1 MTILTKL
8 PSEAEKKKEAEAG
21 GGGGGAPLVQVEIDV
36 TTARPRDEPDLH
48 LAYVS
53 LSGRVMRLSRATYL
67 CLVLCLT
74 LATMLG
80 LMAALH
86 VYRSAFIRSRNYCG
100 MYRVPLNHG
109 IMPENT
115 LVAANFHNP
124 REEDDTFKLNM
135 FALFNNNPPESLT
148 TQHTSKPKD
157 FEFDFE
163 LDLEQNEFE
172 SFELP
177 EIFLGRYMHDF
188 KVNHTVIIDT
198 LGKKC
203 FLMNLDRNLIPAPKN
218 VFDILLKMREGDFDV
233 DYEEIRKT
241 YRVAGPALDH
251 FKPSHGSFIP
261 EACGDKPTFRIEESL
276 IVKRDAARTSAKYGE
291 YVGNKL
297 ITYTIQG
304 AN

>member
-1 MTILTKL
+1 MTIVTKL
-8 PSEAEKKKEAEAG
+8 PSDAEKKKEAEANG
-21 GGGGGAPLVQVEIDV
+21 EPLVQVDV
-36 TTARPRDEPDLH
+36 EEPAEQEPADLQ

-53 LSGRVMRLSRATYL
+53 LSGRVLRLSRATYL
-67 CLVLCLT
+67 CLVLSLT

-86 VYRSAFIRSRNYCG
+86 VYRTAFLRRNYCG

-109 IMPENT
+109 VLPENI
-115 LVAANFHNP
+115 LVAANFQNP

-135 FALFNNNPPESLT
+135 FALFNNHPPSPP
-148 TQHTSKPKD
+148 HKMGADKD

-163 LDLEQNEFE
+163 LDLEQNQFE

-188 KVNHTVIIDT
+188 KVNHTVIVDT

-203 FLMNLDRNLIPAPKN
+203 FLMALDRALIPAPKS
-218 VFDILLKMREGDFDV
+218 VYDILLRMREGDFDI
-233 DYEEIRKT
+233 DYEEIRKS
-241 YRVAGPALDH
+241 YRVSGPALED
-251 FKPSHGSFIP
+251 FTPAHGSFIP
-261 EACGDKPTFRIEESL
+261 EACEDKPTYRIEETL
-276 IVKRDAARTSAKYGE
+276 LVKRSAGGSGSRFGE

-297 ITYTIQG
+297 ITYSIHGLDTVQ
-304 AN
+304 

>member
-8 PSEAEKKKEAEAG
+8 PSEAEKKKEAEANA
-21 GGGGGAPLVQVEIDV
+21 APLVQVDMDSEPGQ
-36 TTARPRDEPDLH
+36 TGEEPDLH

-53 LSGRVMRLSRATYL
+53 LSGRVMRMSRATYL
-67 CLVLCLT
+67 CVVLSLT

-86 VYRSAFIRSRNYCG
+86 VYRSAFIRSRNFCG
-100 MYRVPLNHG
+100 MYRVPLTHG

-115 LVAANFHNP
+115 LVAANFQNP

-135 FALFNNNPPESLT
+135 FALFNNNPRLGQAT
-148 TQHTSKPKD
+148 TGQD

-203 FLMNLDRNLIPAPKN
+203 FLMSLDRNLIPAPKN
-218 VFDILLKMREGDFDV
+218 VFDILVKMREGDFDI

-241 YRVAGPALDH
+241 YRVAGPALEN

-261 EACGDKPTFRIEESL
+261 EACSDKSTYMIEETQ
-276 IVKRDAARTSAKYGE
+276 IVKRETDSRNPMFGE

-297 ITYTIQG
+297 ITYTILGREQ
-304 AN
+304 AK